1 MIDNEKN
8 PVHEIK
14 SSRNKTD
21 QARDPNATPRLPDA
35 DTIHVPHT
43 EAPRIQISPADLEN
57 LDAASPNDPDAE
69 PLRIEIPASDHSSPA
84 ELSDAEIPHPSEA
97 SLSYSS
103 SIPGDPLAV
112 APTSPSI
119 PRKIIPEDL
128 RISWSWPHLFVF
140 LFFAVASLFVVQLGL
155 VFYVSATQHLSG
167 KQVQQVFES
176 KPQFLIGTNLL
187 WYALL
192 FLFLYVTLAVLRGL
206 PFWHS
211 LGWKKLNPTPTAG
224 TGRPWMY
231 FLAGCGLAIFVALA
245 TYDMKNTEHLP
256 IQEIFKSRTG
266 ALLLMGM
273 AVLVAP
279 LVEETVF
286 RGYLYPLFA
295 KSLGIIPGIVVTG
308 FLFGLM
314 HGAQLGWTWR
324 LVLLLSFVGIIF
336 TFARARSGTVV
347 ASFLLH
353 LGYNSMI
360 AVSAIIATKGF
371 QHLPIKP

>member
-8 PVHEIK
+8 PGQQMNDAENHA
-14 SSRNKTD
+14 D
-21 QARDPNATPRLPDA
+21 QPRDPDA
-35 DTIHVPHT
+35 ASHPSDPYSGPAPQT
-43 EAPRIQISPADLEN
+43 EGPRIHISPADLEN
-57 LDAASPNDPDAE
+57 IDASSPGSPSTE
-69 PLRIEIPASDHSSPA
+69 PLRVEIPAGDSFPPPENPGAQISTPR
-84 ELSDAEIPHPSEA
+84 ELSRHST
-97 SLSYSS
+97 LL
-103 SIPGDPLAV
+103 PGDPLTV
-112 APTSPSI
+112 APAGASVAQ
-119 PRKIIPEDL
+119 KILPEDL
-128 RISWSWPHLFVF
+128 RISWSWPHLILF
-140 LFFAVASLFVVQLGL
+140 LFFAFASLMVVQLGL
-155 VFYVSATQHLSG
+155 LGYVSATQHLSG
-167 KQVQQVFES
+167 KQVQQMFES
-176 KPQFLIGTNLL
+176 KPQLLIGTNIL

-192 FLFLYVTLAVLRGL
+192 FLFLYVTLAVLRDL
-206 PFWHS
+206 PFWRS
-211 LGWKKLNPTPTAG
+211 LGWNKLNPTPSAG

-245 TYDMKNTEHLP
+245 SYDIKNTEHLP
-256 IQEIFKSRTG
+256 IQEIFKNRTG

-295 KSLGIIPGIVVTG
+295 KSLGIVPGILITG

-314 HGAQLGWTWR
+314 HGSQLGWTWR
-324 LVLLLSFVGIIF
+324 LVLLLSFVGVIF

-360 AVSAIIATKGF
+360 AVSSIIATRGF
-371 QHLPIKP
+371 QHMPIQP